1 MVVKTE
7 NHKGLIPY
15 NRENVFADY
24 TVHLLNKF
32 QLSLQWRA
40 LLLSKYGCLRHNHDK
55 RWNNFNQKW
64 WEDNI

>member
-32 QLSLQWRA
+32 QLSLQ
-40 LLLSKYGCLRHNHDK
+40 
-55 RWNNFNQKW
+55 
-64 WEDNI
+64 